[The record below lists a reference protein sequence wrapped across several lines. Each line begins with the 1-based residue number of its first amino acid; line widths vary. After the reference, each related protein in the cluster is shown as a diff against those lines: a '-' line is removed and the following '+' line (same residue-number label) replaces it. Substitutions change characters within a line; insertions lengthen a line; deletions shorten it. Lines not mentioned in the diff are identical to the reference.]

1 MSTKPN
7 PIATWTTVAV
17 AGLVLVIACPLFAQ
31 SPTATGDPPVQVGQ
45 IPSVEAASLTAKSVR
60 RLLVV
65 VGAAGEERYGAM
77 FAEWR
82 DKWLSQ
88 AAEAGLVGESIS
100 GMVDDKSPRDQ
111 LIARLGEFA
120 ADHALEEA
128 WIVLI
133 GHGTFNG
140 KVARFNLT
148 GPDISDAEFF
158 NLIRD
163 RKQLT
168 VVINCTSSSS
178 PFITA
183 NNNPGC
189 LVVTA
194 TRDGFEENFCHF
206 GKYFVDAVMDS
217 ANDLDKDQ
225 QVSLLEAF
233 IAAGKATS
241 SFYATEKR
249 LATEHAL
256 IDDNGDR
263 LGTPAEWFK
272 GIRLSV
278 EVKDQKAADGLRA
291 NRVFFNPGKIERQ
304 LSVEQRAERDRLEAE
319 IEALRERKNRMDEDD
334 YYRQLETI
342 LVQLARLY
350 FPVPAP
356 DKQ

>member
-7 PIATWTTVAV
+7 PIAMWTAVAV
-17 AGLVLVIACPLFAQ
+17 AGVVLVIARPLFAQ
-31 SPTATGDPPVQVGQ
+31 TPAAPADPPVLVGES
-45 IPSVEAASLTAKSVR
+45 PVAEGASLTAKSAR
-60 RLLVV
+60 RLLVI

-77 FAEWR
+77 FAEWC

-88 AAEAGLVGESIS
+88 AAEAGLIGESIS

-111 LIARLGEFA
+111 LITKLGEFA
-120 ADHALEEA
+120 ADETLEEA

-133 GHGTFNG
+133 GHGTFDG
-140 KVARFNLT
+140 KVARFNLI
-148 GPDISDAEFF
+148 GPDMTDAEFF

-163 RKQLT
+163 RKKLT

-206 GKYFVDAVMDS
+206 GKYFVDAVMDPV
-217 ANDLDKDQ
+217 NDLDKDR

-241 SFYATEKR
+241 AFYATEKR

-278 EVKDQKAADGLRA
+278 EVKDQKAADGMKA
-291 NRVFFNPGKIERQ
+291 NQVFFNPGKIERQ

-319 IEALRERKNRMDEDD
+319 IESLRERKNRMDEDD
-334 YYRQLETI
+334 YYRQLESI
-342 LVQLARLY
+342 LVRLAKLY
-350 FPVPAP
+350 FPEPAP